1 MADQAT
7 NSKTWKKLHDLAGV
21 LIKDVW
27 RYGPALWSSPPDQG
41 TDGHWIYLKNR
52 IEVLQRN
59 PHGRGVHCDWTW
71 TSDLHACNVIP
82 AFGRRLLQLA
92 LQQWPISFA
101 EAPLSSA
108 GPKISFLFA
117 HEGTDRLPHLQHVI
131 GTIFAQRNVQVEIV
145 VVDLSQSPVG
155 AQLPANVV
163 YKHIDTSGITPGWRK
178 AWAFNIAARCAN
190 GEFLVCH
197 DGDVCIP
204 DMYGSELMKAF
215 RLGYDAVSI
224 QRFLFYLNQSTT
236 QHVFQDKKIPVA
248 FPPARVLQNFKG
260 GTIAVTREHFFDIGG
275 FDEGFVD
282 WGGEDDEFYNR
293 CGARQHLR
301 FGFLPF
307 VHLWHAPQHDRIKPD
322 NLNVSLVL
330 PRRLAIPAAE
340 RISELYARDF
350 GNIQKPDP
358 IIAYKTQFAKPP
370 VGVSCSP

>member
-1 MADQAT
+1 MANQPT
-7 NSKTWKKLHDLAGV
+7 NPKAWKQFHDLAGV
-21 LIKDVW
+21 LVKDVW
-27 RYGPALWSSPPDQG
+27 RYGPALWGSPSDQLA
-41 TDGHWIYLKNR
+41 DGRWIYLKNR
-52 IEVLQRN
+52 IEVLERN
-59 PHGRGVHCDWTW
+59 PHGRGVHCNWTW
-71 TSDLHACNVIP
+71 SSDLHACNVIP
-82 AFGRRLLQLA
+82 AFGRRLLQVA
-92 LQQWPISFA
+92 LQQWPITFA

-108 GPKISFLFA
+108 GPQMSFLFA

-131 GTIFAQRNVQVEIV
+131 RTIFAQRNVQVEIV
-145 VVDLSQSPVG
+145 VVDLSHSPIG
-155 AQLPANVV
+155 SQLPENVV
-163 YKHIDTSGITPGWRK
+163 YQHVDTSGITPGWRK
-178 AWAFNIAARCAN
+178 AWAFNIAARRAN

-204 DMYGSELMKAF
+204 EMYGSELMTAF
-215 RLGYDAVSI
+215 RQGYDAVSI
-224 QRFLFYLNQSTT
+224 QRFLFYLTQSTT
-236 QHVFQDKKIPVA
+236 QQVFQDKKIPVA
-248 FPPARVLQNFKG
+248 FPPQRVLQNFKG

-301 FGFLPF
+301 FGYLPF

-350 GNIQKPDP
+350 GNMQRPDP
-358 IIAYKTQFAKPP
+358 HTAYKNRYAAPP
-370 VGVSCSP
+370 LAIR